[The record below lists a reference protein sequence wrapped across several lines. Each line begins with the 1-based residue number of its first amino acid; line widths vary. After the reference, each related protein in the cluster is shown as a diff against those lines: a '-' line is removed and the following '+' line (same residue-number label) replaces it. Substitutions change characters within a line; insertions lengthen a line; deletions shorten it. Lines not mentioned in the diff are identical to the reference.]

1 MWRGVTGLKGAAVK
15 DYCCAVDLFSWGV
28 AMSALDI
35 QRTIDDVETREPE
48 RSADRDFTCPVCGQV
63 VDRQDLAQ
71 MDYHTDQPHAPQD

>member
-1 MWRGVTGLKGAAVK
+1 
-15 DYCCAVDLFSWGV
+15 
-28 AMSALDI
+28 MSALDI